1 MIQLDKQTREQYME
15 VVVSALREDNID
27 QFRPLFLALHPTD
40 QLELYLLLNEEERQ
54 LLYTFLSPG
63 EMAEVFGGLNFRHQ
77 EQFIAE
83 MADAYIADMF
93 NEMFT
98 DDIVAFLSK
107 KEDVIQE
114 QILQYMEQG
123 KAKKIRSILAYKPET
138 AGAVMTKELI
148 RISSEDT
155 VDGVLK
161 QMREK
166 APDAE
171 IVYYLYVVDVEG
183 RLVGVVSLRDLLVA
197 KPEEKIADLML
208 SRVVSVPD
216 HLDQE
221 EVGAVIQ
228 KYDLFAVPVVSSE
241 NHLLGIVTV
250 DDMMDIL
257 EMEMTE
263 DFGEISATKGATDI
277 DLGAFTAARKRSPW
291 IITLMF
297 FGLITGGVIGRFE
310 ETLES
315 VVLLAVF
322 IPMIMDSAGNVGTQ
336 SLAIAVRGL
345 ALGTVEK
352 QRSFKMIL
360 RELRIGVMIG
370 LICMVVITALVYLF
384 YGHLVLGLIVGVSI
398 LATLSLSAMIGAIV
412 PLIVNRMNIDPAVA
426 SGPFITTLNDII
438 GLLIYFSIATTLIDF
453 L

>member
-1 MIQLDKQTREQYME
+1 MIQLDKQTREQYMD
-15 VVVSALREDNID
+15 VVVSALRDDKID

-40 QLELYLLLNEEERQ
+40 QLELYLLLKEDERQ
-54 LLYTFLSPG
+54 LLYTYLSPG
-63 EMAEVFGGLNFRHQ
+63 EMAEVFGGLTFRHQ
-77 EQFIAE
+77 ERFIAE
-83 MADAYIADMF
+83 MSDAYIADMF

-98 DDIVAFLSK
+98 DDIVAFLSQQ
-107 KEDVIQE
+107 DNHMQE
-114 QILQYMEQG
+114 KILQHMEQE
-123 KAKKIRSILAYKPET
+123 KAKKIRNILAYQPET

-148 RISSEDT
+148 RIAPVDT
-155 VDGVLK
+155 VNKVLE
-161 QMREK
+161 QMREQ
-166 APDAE
+166 ARDAE
-171 IVYYLYVVDVEG
+171 IVYYLYVVDIEG
-183 RLVGVVSLRDLLVA
+183 KLAGVVSLRDLLVA
-197 KPEEKIADLML
+197 GPEEKMEDLML
-208 SRVVSVPD
+208 TRTVSVPD
-216 HLDQE
+216 HMDQE

-228 KYDLFAVPVVSSE
+228 KYDLLAVPVVSSE

-263 DFGEISATKGATDI
+263 DFGEISATKGATDV
-277 DLGAFTAARKRSPW
+277 DLTAFAAAKKRSPW
-291 IITLMF
+291 ILTLMF

-310 ETLES
+310 DTLES

-345 ALGTVEK
+345 ALGTLEK
-352 QRSFKMIL
+352 QRSFQMIF
-360 RELRIGVMIG
+360 RELRIGLMIG
-370 LICMVVITALVYLF
+370 ITCMIVISGLIYLF
-384 YGHLVLGLIVGVSI
+384 YGHLVLGLIVGASI
-398 LATLSLSAMIGAIV
+398 FATLSLSAMIGAIV
-412 PLIVNRMNIDPAVA
+412 PLIVHRLNVDPAVA